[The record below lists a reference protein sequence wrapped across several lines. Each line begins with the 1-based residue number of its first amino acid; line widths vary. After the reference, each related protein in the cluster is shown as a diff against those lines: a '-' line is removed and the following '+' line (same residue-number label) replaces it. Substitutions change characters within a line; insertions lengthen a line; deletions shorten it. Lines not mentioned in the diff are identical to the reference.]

1 MFIIVLLVILACYL
15 RNAVKPTFNKKS
27 KWLHTVHS
35 IFLLNYFPFLFFF
48 LFLFCQQWRKKRR
61 GKKIESW
68 REKLLDQ
75 AKPEVLP
82 TTEKKKNK
90 RAKVSR

>member
-1 MFIIVLLVILACYL
+1 MLLSLLLTKI
-15 RNAVKPTFNKKS
+15 KKS
-27 KWLHTVHS
+27 KWLHTV
-35 IFLLNYFPFLFFF
+35 YFGQTISHFFF
-48 LFLFCQQWRKKRR
+48 FFIFLFCQQWRKKRR

-82 TTEKKKNK
+82 TAEKKRNK